1 MVWTKCQKNETD
13 KMPNAKK
20 KSGQKA
26 NKSFGILSADH
37 SKKKKKSAIP
47 NSEVQGCKGGRV
59 LRGQLTCVLYS

>member
-37 SKKKKKSAIP
+37 SKKKKNQQFQIQKSKDA
-47 NSEVQGCKGGRV
+47 KGDVSSAG
-59 LRGQLTCVLYS
+59 S